1 MKELTAKQKE
11 EIVADFLKEA
21 KGELL
26 FHITN
31 YLMIK
36 LAEEAIQANAE
47 VLRMSTSIHPN
58 GIDERRDISLV
69 VFQKRQSENNIKD
82 LSSLLQ
88 AAPKMFERL
97 QKVKLML
104 QAHPDYVCHKDGEF
118 HDQVDSI
125 EEVINEALG
134 EE

>member
-11 EIVADFLKEA
+11 EIVADFLKET

-31 YLMIK
+31 YLMIR

-47 VLRMSTSIHPN
+47 VLKMSTSIHPK

-69 VFQKRQSENNIKD
+69 VFQKRQSENNVKD

-88 AAPKMFERL
+88 AAPEMFERL

-104 QAHPDYVCHKDGEF
+104 QAHPDYVCNEDGEF

-125 EEVINEALG
+125 EEVINKALG
-134 EE
+134 KE